1 MTVYDTDFRKVGQ
14 LEMAFSL
21 RGIHVPH
28 RKNTA
33 NMSAVRMTD
42 VKVVTLPTVMH
53 IGKPA
58 IPVVKVGDHVDVGT
72 LIAEQNGMISSP
84 VYSSV
89 SGTVKKIADVVLSN
103 GSTVPAITI
112 ESDGAMT
119 PDSSIAP
126 PEVNSKEDL
135 IEAVKK
141 SGIVGLGG
149 AGFPTYVKLATDK
162 AVDTLVINGAEC
174 EPYITSDS
182 LTMVE
187 NADDIALA
195 IETVDKYFN
204 FSKIIIGIEKNKPEA
219 IAKLNEL
226 ASKNSKIKVAVLP
239 AIYPQGGEKVLVYHT
254 TGKQIKLGQLPADV
268 GCIVC
273 NSSTMANIGAYLKT
287 GMPLVER
294 TVTVDGGAVKEPKN
308 VIVPVGT
315 AVGEVFDFCGG
326 FKCEPE
332 KVIYGGPMMGVA
344 VPNLEV
350 PVLKHTNALVA
361 FDKKETKAPKTTACI
376 RCGTCINNCPFGIN
390 VPAIAKGYENGDMA
404 MVEKAG
410 VEICMECGCC
420 SYGCPANRPL
430 VQTNKLAKIALREH
444 KEKEA
449 NE

>member
-1 MTVYDTDFRKVGQ
+1 
-14 LEMAFSL
+14 MAFSL

-42 VKVVTLPTVMH
+42 VKTVTLPTVMH

-72 LIAEQNGMISSP
+72 LVAEQNGVISSP
-84 VYSSV
+84 VYASV
-89 SGTVKKIADVVLSN
+89 SGTVKKIADVILSN
-103 GSTVPAITI
+103 GSSAPAITI

-135 IEAVKK
+135 IEAVKH

-149 AGFPTYVKLATDK
+149 AGFPTYVKLATDEE
-162 AVDTLVINGAEC
+162 VDTLVINGAEC

-182 LTMVE
+182 FIMVE
-187 NADDIALA
+187 RADDIALA

-219 IAKLNEL
+219 IVKMNEI
-226 ASKNSKIKVAVLP
+226 ASKNNKVKVVVLP
-239 AIYPQGGEKVLVYHT
+239 AIYPQGGEKVLIYNL
-254 TGKQIKLGQLPADV
+254 TGRVVKPGQLPADV

-273 NSSTMANIGAYLKT
+273 NSTTMANMGAYLKT
-287 GMPLVER
+287 GMPLVEK
-294 TVTVDGGAVKEPKN
+294 TITVDGGAVNEPKN
-308 VIVPVGT
+308 VIAPIGT
-315 AVGEVFDFCGG
+315 ALAEVFEFCGG
-326 FKCEPE
+326 FKCDPD
-332 KVIYGGPMMGVA
+332 KVVYGGPMMGVA
-344 VPNLEV
+344 VPDLTV
-350 PVLKHTNALVA
+350 TVLKQTNAVLA
-361 FDKKETKAPKTTACI
+361 FDKKETKKPKTTACI
-376 RCGTCINNCPFGIN
+376 RCGNCINHCPFGIN
-390 VPAIAKGYENGDMA
+390 VTAVVKGYKNNDME
-404 MVEKAG
+404 MVKKAG
-410 VEICMECGCC
+410 LEACMECGCC

-430 VQTNKLAKIALREH
+430 VQTNKLAKMALREY

-449 NE
+449 NA

>member
-1 MTVYDTDFRKVGQ
+1 
-14 LEMAFSL
+14 MAFSL

-33 NMSAVRMTD
+33 NMSAVKMTD
-42 VKVVTLPTVMH
+42 VKSVTLPTVMH

-72 LIAEQNGMISSP
+72 LVAEQNGFISSP

-103 GSTVPAITI
+103 GSAVPAITI

-119 PDSSIAP
+119 PDSSITP
-126 PEVNSKEDL
+126 PEVNSKESL

-141 SGIVGLGG
+141 SGAVGLGG

-162 AVDTLVINGAEC
+162 EVDTLVINGAEC

-187 NADDIALA
+187 KAEEIAFA
-195 IETVDKYFN
+195 IEAFDKYFN
-204 FSKIIIGIEKNKPEA
+204 FTKIIIGIEKNKPEA
-219 IAKLNEL
+219 IAKMNEI
-226 ASKNSKIKVAVLP
+226 ASRNSKVKVAVLP
-239 AIYPQGGEKVLVYHT
+239 AIYPQGGEKVLVYRT
-254 TGKQIKLGQLPADV
+254 TGKQMSVGQLPSDV
-268 GCIVC
+268 GCVVC
-273 NSSTMANIGAYLKT
+273 NSSTMAFIGSYLKN

-294 TVTVDGGAVKEPKN
+294 TITVDGGAVKEPKN

-315 AVGEVFDFCGG
+315 ALSDVFDFCGG
-326 FKCEPE
+326 FKCDPE
-332 KVIYGGPMMGVA
+332 KVIYGGPMMGVT
-344 VPNLEV
+344 VPDLTV
-350 PVLKHTNALVA
+350 SVLKNTNAIIAL
-361 FDKKETKAPKTTACI
+361 DKKEAKAPKTTACI
-376 RCGTCINNCPFGIN
+376 RCGACINNCPFGIN
-390 VPAIAKGYENGDMA
+390 VPAIAKGYKTGDME

-420 SYGCPANRPL
+420 SFGCPANRPL
-430 VQTNKLAKIALREH
+430 VQTNKLAKIALREY

-449 NE
+449 NV

>member
-1 MTVYDTDFRKVGQ
+1 
-14 LEMAFSL
+14 MAFSI

-33 NMSAVRMTD
+33 NMSAVRITD
-42 VKVVTLPTVMH
+42 VKSVTLPTVMH

-72 LIAEQNGMISSP
+72 LVAEQNGFVSSP

-89 SGTVKKIADVVLSN
+89 SGTVKKIADIVLSN
-103 GSTVPAITI
+103 GSKAPAITI

-119 PDSSIAP
+119 LDSSITP

-135 IEAVKK
+135 INAVKK
-141 SGIVGLGG
+141 SGIVGVGG

-162 AVDTLVINGAEC
+162 EVDTLIINGAEC

-182 LTMVE
+182 LTMIE
-187 NADDIALA
+187 KAEDIALA
-195 IETVDKYFN
+195 IETLDKYFN
-204 FSKIIIGIEKNKPEA
+204 FAKIIVGIEKNKPEA
-219 IAKLNEL
+219 IAKMNEI
-226 ASKNSKIKVAVLP
+226 ASKNSKVKVAVLP
-239 AIYPQGGEKVLVYHT
+239 ATYPQGGEKVLVYHI

-273 NSSTMANIGAYLKT
+273 NSSTMAYIGAYLKT

-315 AVGEVFDFCGG
+315 AVGEVFEFCGG
-326 FKCEPE
+326 FKCDPE
-332 KVIYGGPMMGVA
+332 KVVYGGPMMGIA

-350 PVLKHTNALVA
+350 PVLKQTNAILA
-361 FDKKETKAPKTTACI
+361 FDKKETKTPKTTACI

-390 VPAIAKGYENGDMA
+390 VPAIAKGYKIGDMD

-420 SYGCPANRPL
+420 SFGCPANRPL
-430 VQTNKLAKIALREH
+430 VQTNKLAKIALKKH

-449 NE
+449 NA

>member
-1 MTVYDTDFRKVGQ
+1 
-14 LEMAFSL
+14 MAFSL

-33 NMSAVRMTD
+33 NMSAVRMD
-42 VKVVTLPTVMH
+42 NVKTVVLPMVMH

-72 LIAEQNGMISSP
+72 LVAEQNGFISSP

-89 SGTVKKIADVVLSN
+89 SGTVKKIADIVISN
-103 GSTVPAITI
+103 GSVVPAITI

-119 PDSSIAP
+119 HDSSIAP

-187 NADDIALA
+187 KAEDIALA
-195 IETVDKYFN
+195 IETLDKYFN
-204 FSKIIIGIEKNKPEA
+204 FSKIVIGIEKNKPQA
-219 IAKLNEL
+219 IAEMNKIS
-226 ASKNSKIKVAVLP
+226 AKNSKVKVATLP
-239 AIYPQGGEKVLVYHT
+239 AVYPQGGEKVLVYHT

-273 NSSTMANIGAYLKT
+273 NSSTMAFIGSYLKT

-294 TVTVDGGAVKEPKN
+294 TITVDGGAVKEPKN
-308 VIVPVGT
+308 VIAPIGT

-326 FKCEPE
+326 FNCDPE
-332 KVIYGGPMMGVA
+332 KVIYGGPMMGVT
-344 VPNLEV
+344 VPSLEV
-350 PVLKHTNALVA
+350 PVLKNTNALLA
-361 FDKKETKAPKTTACI
+361 LNKKETKTPKTTACI
-376 RCGTCINNCPFGIN
+376 RCGACINNCPFGIN
-390 VPAIAKGYENGDMA
+390 VPAIAKGYNNGDMA

-420 SYGCPANRPL
+420 SFGCPANRHL
-430 VQTNKLAKIALREH
+430 VQTNKLAKIALKEY

-449 NE
+449 NA

>member
-1 MTVYDTDFRKVGQ
+1 
-14 LEMAFSL
+14 MAFSL

-42 VKVVTLPTVMH
+42 VKTVTLPTVMH

-72 LIAEQNGMISSP
+72 LVAEQNGFISSP

-103 GSTVPAITI
+103 GSAVPAITI

-119 PDSSIAP
+119 PDASIAP
-126 PEVNSKEDL
+126 PEINSKEDL

-141 SGIVGLGG
+141 SGAVGLGG

-162 AVDTLVINGAEC
+162 PVDTLVINGAEC

-187 NADDIALA
+187 KAEDIAFA
-195 IETVDKYFN
+195 IETIDKYFN
-204 FSKIIIGIEKNKPEA
+204 FSKIVIGIEKNKPQA
-219 IAKLNEL
+219 IAEMNKIS
-226 ASKNSKIKVAVLP
+226 AKNSKVKVAVLH
-239 AIYPQGGEKVLVYHT
+239 AVYPQGGEKVMVYRT
-254 TGKQIKLGQLPADV
+254 TGRQIKAGQLPSDV

-273 NSSTMANIGAYLKT
+273 NSSSIAFIGSYLKT

-294 TVTVDGGAVKEPKN
+294 TITVDGGAVKEPKN
-308 VIVPVGT
+308 VVAPIGT
-315 AVGEVFDFCGG
+315 AVGEVFSFCGG
-326 FKCEPE
+326 FKCDPE
-332 KVIYGGPMMGVA
+332 KVIYGGPMMGIA
-344 VPNLEV
+344 VPDLEV

-361 FDKKETKAPKTTACI
+361 LDKKEAKAPKATACI
-376 RCGTCINNCPFGIN
+376 RCGACVNNCPFGIN
-390 VPAIAKGYENGDMA
+390 VPAIAKGLKTGDME

-410 VEICMECGCC
+410 AEICMECGCC
-420 SYGCPANRPL
+420 SFSCPASRPI
-430 VQTNKLAKIALREH
+430 VQNNKLAKIALKEY

-449 NE
+449 NN